1 MLTSGS
7 KLCLT
12 SKWVGKEFFFAVSAK
27 RRICSSRAD
36 GRVEISFRKNG
47 YLSTGKVKNTVLG
60 KLLLGYAVSSPV
72 IQPPFTTGCKRQQQ
86 FFSCWVL
93 KLLRVS
99 WKLSHHHLGGFPTNF
114 TCIWK
119 FSMVISN
126 LTWKSPI
133 PRTKVD
139 ENLLEIT
146 SSFTLLGWRWVGPG
160 WATLGCGH
168 P

>member
-1 MLTSGS
+1 MLSSGS
-7 KLCLT
+7 KLCST

-93 KLLRVS
+93 KLSEFHENCSTTISHQLHVYLEIQHGDQQFNLKIPNTENRS
-99 WKLSHHHLGGFPTNF
+99 RRKPPGNNQQLHAAWLKMSGARLSHPWL
-114 TCIWK
+114 WA
-119 FSMVISN
+119 S
-126 LTWKSPI
+126 
-133 PRTKVD
+133 
-139 ENLLEIT
+139 
-146 SSFTLLGWRWVGPG
+146 VG
-160 WATLGCGH
+160 
-168 P
+168 